1 MHSTRVARH
10 VEAPRSVVYQA
21 LLNAQAIARWRVP
34 DGMSS
39 HVHEFD
45 ARVGGRFRVSLR
57 YQQSAGTGKSTQNS
71 DTYQGYFAELV
82 PDEKVVEMLE
92 FETADAALAS
102 TMTTTLTDADPGTN
116 VVVVHAGIPD
126 AIPAD
131 ANEIGTRMALDNLA
145 ELVEG
150 L

>member
-102 TMTTTLTDADPGTN
+102 TMPALTHEKPPRSS
-116 VVVVHAGIPD
+116 IRCL
-126 AIPAD
+126 I
-131 ANEIGTRMALDNLA
+131 
-145 ELVEG
+145 
-150 L
+150 